1 MVEVARVVLA
11 LEEHDVAEE
20 VMHFLDRTGRTRVV
34 ATAGDDRQLGEAVRQ
49 LEPDAVIAQPS
60 LVLSASLNGSQLIAV
75 DTRESVNGLRSAIRA
90 GACGYFVWPVERE
103 ELAGAA
109 AASAR
114 RAGVG
119 SKRALVIAVQA
130 SRGGAGATFVST
142 HLSAAF
148 ARRGSECVLL
158 DADFAF
164 ADVTAALGAFAEPE
178 APPHHTIADLIPVID
193 ELDPLRLGDALWH
206 HPEGFAVALAP
217 EASQNEWSGSDRVQ
231 RVIDVAAQAADVVVV
246 HLPRSIDEVAALACA
261 GADRVLMI
269 LSLDVL
275 SFRAGTR
282 AIQRMP
288 YDRVDLVVN
297 RATRAEVTPSDVQR
311 VFGRA
316 PVAVL
321 PNDAAVPRA
330 QDHGRLLPPRSRLS
344 KAFDR
349 LAERLSERLS
359 EEVSS

>member
-49 LEPDAVIAQPS
+49 LEPDAVVAQPS
-60 LVLSASLNGSQLIAV
+60 LFGSASLNGSPLIAV
-75 DTRESVNGLRSAIRA
+75 DTRESVAGLRGAIRA
-90 GACGYFVWPVERE
+90 GARGYFVWPAERE

-109 AASAR
+109 AASVR
-114 RAGVG
+114 RAGAG
-119 SKRALVIAVQA
+119 SKRALVIAVRA

-142 HLSAAF
+142 HLAAAF
-148 ARRGSECVLL
+148 ARRGAECVLV
-158 DADFAF
+158 DADLAF
-164 ADVTAALGAFAEPE
+164 GDVTAALGAFAEPE
-178 APPHHTIADLIPVID
+178 APPHHTMADLLPVID
-193 ELDPLRLGDALWH
+193 ELDPVRLSDALWRH
-206 HPEGFAVALAP
+206 AEGFAVALAP
-217 EASQNEWSGSDRVQ
+217 EEPAGAWHGTGDVQ
-231 RVIDVAAQAADVVVV
+231 RVIDVAAQAADAVIV

-282 AIQRMP
+282 AIQWMP
-288 YDRVDLVVN
+288 HDRVDLVVN
-297 RATRAEVTPSDVQR
+297 RATRAEVTPSDVLR

-316 PVAVL
+316 PVAVM
-321 PNDAAVPRA
+321 PNDAAVSRA
-330 QDHGRLLPPRSRLS
+330 QDHGRLLPTRSRLS

-349 LAERLSERLS
+349 LAERLSEEAQS
-359 EEVSS
+359 

>member
-34 ATAGDDRQLGEAVRQ
+34 ATAGDDRQLDEAVRQ

-60 LVLSASLNGSQLIAV
+60 LVGSSSLNGRPLIAV
-75 DTRESVNGLRSAIRA
+75 DTRESVAGLRSAIRA
-90 GACGYFVWPVERE
+90 GARGYFVWPAERE
-103 ELAGAA
+103 ELAAVA
-109 AASAR
+109 AASVR

-119 SKRALVIAVQA
+119 SKRAQVIAVQA

-158 DADFAF
+158 DADLAF
-164 ADVTAALGAFAEPE
+164 ADVTAALGAFPDVD
-178 APPHHTIADLIPVID
+178 APPPHTLADLLPVID
-193 ELDPLRLGDALWH
+193 ELDPGRLGDALWRH
-206 HPEGFAVALAP
+206 AEGFAVALAP
-217 EASQNEWSGSDRVQ
+217 EGPTGMPAPGEVQ
-231 RVIDVAAQAADVVVV
+231 RVIDLAAQTADVVVV
-246 HLPRSIDEVAALACA
+246 HLPRSADEMAALACA
-261 GADRVLMI
+261 RADRVLLI

-275 SFRAGTR
+275 SFRAGAR
-282 AIQRMP
+282 AIERMP
-288 YDRVDLVVN
+288 HDRVDLIVN
-297 RATRAEVTPSDVQR
+297 RAMRAEVTPSDVLR

-321 PNDAAVPRA
+321 PNDAAVARA
-330 QDHGRLLPPRSRLS
+330 QDHGRLLPARSRLS

-349 LAERLSERLS
+349 LAHRLSES
-359 EEVSS
+359 EEVPT